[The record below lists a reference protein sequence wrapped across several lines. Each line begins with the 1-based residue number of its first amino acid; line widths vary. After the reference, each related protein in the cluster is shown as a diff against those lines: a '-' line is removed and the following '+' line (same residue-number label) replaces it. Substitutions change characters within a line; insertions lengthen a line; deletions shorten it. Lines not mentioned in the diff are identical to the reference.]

1 LLRGWAMLSGMPAPA
16 RQIEPLRVLIAGGG
30 FAALEAGL
38 ALRALAGDRIGL
50 AFISPDPVMHYR
62 AAASVEA
69 FSSEPAQAYGWPE
82 IAEDLHA
89 RHYLGRLEAVA
100 PQRKFVRLAS
110 GMRLD
115 YDVLILCIGAR
126 ALASVAGARTFRD
139 QRDLP
144 GFRGLLAEL
153 AGGRISRLVFAVP
166 PGTSWPLP
174 LYELALS
181 SAAHAQRAGAL
192 AEISI
197 VTPEAVPLAVFGS
210 RVSKG
215 IRAVLDEHE
224 VRFVPKSTPM
234 AVRRDGALELQADGA
249 LPADAVVTVPQ
260 LCAHRI
266 SGVPASWWG
275 FVPTD
280 ARGRVE
286 GLEDVY
292 AAGDVCTF
300 PVKQGGLATQQA
312 DRIAHTIAS
321 GLGLAV
327 KEPDERTVLQARLVG
342 GPTTLYLRSELDWQG
357 HATVAS
363 IQHTDPVPIG
373 SPKVFGRYLAPYL
386 ELRAPLAA

>member
-1 LLRGWAMLSGMPAPA
+1 
-16 RQIEPLRVLIAGGG
+16 LRVLIAGGG

-38 ALRALAGDRIGL
+38 ALRALAGERIGL
-50 AFISPDPVMHYR
+50 AFITPDPVLHYR

-69 FSSEPAQAYGWPE
+69 FSSELARAYGWPE
-82 IAEDLHA
+82 IAEDLRA

-144 GFRGLLAEL
+144 AVRALLGEL
-153 AGGRISRLVFAVP
+153 ADGQVSRLVFAVP
-166 PGTSWPLP
+166 PGSSWPLP

-181 SAAHAQRAGAL
+181 SVTHAERAGVMP
-192 AEISI
+192 EISI
-197 VTPEAVPLAVFGS
+197 VTPEAAPLSVFGPK
-210 RVSKG
+210 VSAG
-215 IRAVLDEHE
+215 IRAVLDERE
-224 VRFVPKSTPM
+224 VRFVPNATPV

-249 LPADAVVTVPQ
+249 LAADAVVTVPQ

-286 GLEDVY
+286 GLHDVY
-292 AAGDVCTF
+292 AAGDMCAF
-300 PVKQGGLATQQA
+300 PVKQGGLATQHA
-312 DRIAHTIAS
+312 DRIAHTIAG

-327 KEPDERTVLQARLVG
+327 KEPDERIVLQARLVAG
-342 GPTTLYLRSELDWQG
+342 QTTLYLRSELDWQG

-363 IQHTDPVPIG
+363 LQHADPGPMDTA
-373 SPKVFGRYLAPYL
+373 KVFGRYLTPYL